1 MHLARDEDAMRTAAL
16 YAGLLGLMLIA
27 LTFSVADGR
36 RRARVALGDGGDEL
50 LRRRIRAH
58 GNFIEYVP
66 LTLLLLALS
75 EHLGLGSL
83 YVHILGIALVV
94 ARAIHAFG
102 ISQTD
107 EPLMFRLVGTTV
119 TLVVLAIVASYCVYI
134 GLLPRP

>member
-1 MHLARDEDAMRTAAL
+1 MRTAAL
-16 YAGLLGLMLIA
+16 YAGLLGLMLIV
-27 LTFSVADGR
+27 LSFSVADGR
-36 RRARVALGDGGDEL
+36 RRARVALGDGGDEV

-94 ARAIHAFG
+94 ARAAHAYG
-102 ISQTD
+102 ISQSN
-107 EPLMFRLVGTTV
+107 EPLVFRMVGTSM
-119 TLVVLAIVASYCVYI
+119 TLGVLAIVSSYCVFI